1 MRLQMSLCLGFAF
14 AVASL
19 VPRLAS
25 TEAAAAT
32 ALDALTAFPSDDA
45 CSGGG
50 ARGAAV
56 LGDSVSGGSGGGLQ
70 GTGQPCTTHLLD
82 LDRGGDR
89 CIMDAAGAMHMRCES
104 VDTRKCG
111 ARLVSDEGLGLG
123 NYSVKMRAAKGPG
136 LNTAFYL
143 STGEDHERSRP
154 WNEIS
159 FEVLGTTTRRVW
171 SNFFTLPFSANK
183 PHWKIEK
190 EHPLWI
196 DLPFDASADFHMYT
210 IVVDRYF
217 ISWLVDGKTYRVED
231 ISDYNDLTSSLA
243 AKAFEVY
250 LSLWGQNL
258 TSMSPTWGDQGFLE
272 EVRAFPVTGSF
283 KDLTLSGVMLE
294 AVAGGPLLKDGGVP
308 AKLSATCGNDATYLL
323 PAGHGW
329 QEVLG

>member
-1 MRLQMSLCLGFAF
+1 MRSQMARSLAFAF
-14 AVASL
+14 SVASL
-19 VPRLAS
+19 VPCLAS
-25 TEAAAAT
+25 AEAAAAM
-32 ALDALTAFPSDDA
+32 ALDVLTAPPSDDA
-45 CSGGG
+45 CSGGLG
-50 ARGAAV
+50 KECSLSFRQLRRAAV
-56 LGDSVSGGSGGGLQ
+56 PGDRSDASGNGMP
-70 GTGQPCTTHLLD
+70 GTGRSCATDLLEA
-82 LDRGGDR
+82 DRGGDR
-89 CIMDAAGAMHMRCES
+89 CTMDGAGTMHMRCEA

-111 ARLVSDEGLGLG
+111 ARLFSDEGLGLG
-123 NYSVKMRAAKGPG
+123 KYSVKMKAAKGPG

-171 SNFFTLPFSANK
+171 SNFFTLPFSANE
-183 PHWKIEK
+183 PRWKIEK

-283 KDLTLSGVMLE
+283 KDLTLSG
-294 AVAGGPLLKDGGVP
+294 
-308 AKLSATCGNDATYLL
+308 
-323 PAGHGW
+323 
-329 QEVLG
+329 